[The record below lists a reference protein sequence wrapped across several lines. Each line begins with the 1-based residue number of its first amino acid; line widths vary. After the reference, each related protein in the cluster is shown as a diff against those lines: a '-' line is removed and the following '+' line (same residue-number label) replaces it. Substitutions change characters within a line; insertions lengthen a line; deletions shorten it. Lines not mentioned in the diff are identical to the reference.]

1 VRTPNIFLSG
11 LGVFLPD
18 TVSIESAI
26 KKDRYSASDV
36 ELHGWTGLA
45 VAGDIPAPE
54 MALRASRTA
63 LERCGLDPGAIGL
76 LLYADCWHQGPDG
89 WVPQSYL
96 QHYLLGGD
104 LLAVEVRNAC
114 NGALSAL
121 ELASSCLSA
130 DSGRQAA
137 LIVASDNFGTPL
149 VDRWNPG
156 PGFLTGDAAAAMVIT
171 TEPGFAQVLSAHSA
185 TIAEAE
191 EFHRCGE
198 PMFPPSVTMGQAVD
212 FTTRAEAFRKQQFV
226 EGTGYELIAKL
237 QQKPN
242 ECIQKT
248 LSEADIDLEDVAR
261 VVITH
266 TSREEAELQF
276 MGVLRLPLSRSTWQY
291 GSTVGHLA
299 AADHIVSLD
308 HLVSTGQVGPGDHV
322 LMIGA
327 APGVTYS
334 CAVIKILSAPPWAST
349 EQRGSDD

>member
-18 TVSIESAI
+18 TVSIESAL
-26 KKDRYSASDV
+26 KKSLYSASDV

-45 VAGDIPAPE
+45 VAGDTPAPE
-54 MALRASRTA
+54 MALRASRAA

-76 LLYADCWHQGPDG
+76 LAYADCWHQGPDG
-89 WVPQSYL
+89 WPPQSYL

-104 LLAVEVRNAC
+104 LLAVEVRNGC

-121 ELASSCLSA
+121 ELVSSYLSP

-137 LIVASDNFGTPL
+137 LIVASDNLGTPL

-156 PGFLTGDAAAAMVIT
+156 PGFIAGDAAAAMVIT
-171 TEPGFAQVLSAHSA
+171 KEPGFAQVLSAHST
-185 TIAEAE
+185 TIPEAE

-198 PMFPPSVTMGQAVD
+198 PMFPPTVTMGRTYDPTAR
-212 FTTRAEAFRKQQFV
+212 FEAFQKKLYGV
-226 EGTGYELIAKL
+226 PNWDLAAKF
-237 QQKPN
+237 QQKPD

-248 LSEADIDLEDVAR
+248 LSEADIGLRDVAR

-266 TSREEAELQF
+266 CSRDEAEAQF
-276 MGVLRLPLSRSTWQY
+276 MGVLRLPLSKSTWEY
-291 GSTVGHLA
+291 GRTVGHLA
-299 AADHIVSLD
+299 SADHMVALD
-308 HLVSTGQVGPGDHV
+308 HLLSTGQVGPGDYL
-322 LMIGA
+322 LMVGL
-327 APGVTYS
+327 APGITYS
-334 CAVIKILSAPPWAST
+334 CAVIKILSAPPWESA